1 MRGPQTAESIWVC
14 GWCGTTNSFSGR
26 KSDERCL
33 ACRKHRSAPT
43 WASTTDLGK
52 PDDGE
57 IREAYLNGHYAEIA
71 TAVANGLT
79 ADSDSRIIR
88 DALRLALTA
97 ELGSMETYWG
107 YADES
112 TKGLAMGWVWPQQ
125 PFVTGLTLH
134 LERDGKRAKNSVERQ
149 FGKRKMAL
157 NLEFEKA
164 LDPDAITLSVSLFY
178 RGQRKIETRPI
189 EIEFSRELQ

>member
-1 MRGPQTAESIWVC
+1 MRGPQAAESIWAC
-14 GWCGTTNSFSGR
+14 GWCGTTNRFSGS

-43 WASTTDLGK
+43 WASTTNSGK

-71 TAVANGLT
+71 TAVANGLI
-79 ADSDSRIIR
+79 ADTDSRIIR

-112 TKGLAMGWVWPQQ
+112 TTGLAMGWVWPRERY
-125 PFVTGLTLH
+125 VTGLTLH

-164 LDPDAITLSVSLFY
+164 LDPDAMTLSVSLFY

>member
-1 MRGPQTAESIWVC
+1 MSSTQTSNSIWRC
-14 GWCGTTNSFSGR
+14 EWCGITNGFTGR
-26 KSDERCL
+26 RSDERCL
-33 ACRKHRSAPT
+33 ACRKFRTAPT
-43 WASTTDLGK
+43 WASTPNLSE

-71 TAVANGLT
+71 TAVANGLIAET
-79 ADSDSRIIR
+79 DSRIIR

-112 TKGLAMGWVWPQQ
+112 TTGLAMGWVWPRERY
-125 PFVTGLTLH
+125 VTGLTLH

-149 FGKRKMAL
+149 FGKRKMAR

-189 EIEFSRELQ
+189 EIEFSRKLQ

>member
-1 MRGPQTAESIWVC
+1 MRGPQAAEIWAC
-14 GWCGTTNSFSGR
+14 GWCGTTNRFSGTR
-26 KSDERCL
+26 SDERCL

-43 WASTTDLGK
+43 WASTTNLGK
-52 PDDGE
+52 PEDGE

-71 TAVANGLT
+71 TAVANGLI
-79 ADSDSRIIR
+79 ADTDSRIIR

>member
-1 MRGPQTAESIWVC
+1 
-14 GWCGTTNSFSGR
+14 
-26 KSDERCL
+26 
-33 ACRKHRSAPT
+33 
-43 WASTTDLGK
+43 LGK

-164 LDPDAITLSVSLFY
+164 LDPDAITLRVSLFY

>member
-1 MRGPQTAESIWVC
+1 MKNPQASSSTWRCE
-14 GWCGTTNSFSGR
+14 WCGTNNTFTGQQR
-26 KSDERCL
+26 DERCL

-43 WASTTDLGK
+43 WASTINLSE

-57 IREAYLNGHYAEIA
+57 IREAYLNGHYVEIA
-71 TAVANGLT
+71 SAVANGLI
-79 ADSDSRIIR
+79 ADAESRIVR

-112 TKGLAMGWVWPQQ
+112 TTRLAMGLVWPQQ

-134 LERDGKRAKNSVERQ
+134 LERGGKRAKNSVERG

-164 LDPDAITLSVSLFY
+164 LDPDAMTLSVSLFY
-178 RGQRKIETRPI
+178 RGQRQIETRPL
-189 EIEFSRELQ
+189 EIKFSREFQ